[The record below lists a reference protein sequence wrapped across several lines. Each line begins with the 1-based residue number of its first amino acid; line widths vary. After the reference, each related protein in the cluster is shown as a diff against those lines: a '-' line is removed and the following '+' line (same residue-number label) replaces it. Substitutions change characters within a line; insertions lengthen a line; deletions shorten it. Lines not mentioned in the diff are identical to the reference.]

1 MSDAAEA
8 AVPIDGRC
16 FTYVF
21 PCAWED
27 FCKIGFSRDPLG
39 RIGAL
44 HPRWF
49 EFFDLHSGVLIETE
63 TVRDARDLELRL
75 RGPLRAHRAPMPLTI
90 RDAAG
95 GQTEW
100 FRGVAAPLATHVVE
114 LAQGGYRVLSLHG
127 WLRAAALSRI
137 DRLYDWAD
145 AQLSAEER
153 EGLIARTPAGRA
165 LGDVLDGYRS
175 LDIDLTDRLSP
186 AIARWYGKV

>member
-1 MSDAAEA
+1 MSFRAPGGLLQDRVLARSA
-8 AVPIDGRC
+8 
-16 FTYVF
+16 
-21 PCAWED
+21 
-27 FCKIGFSRDPLG
+27 G

-100 FRGVAAPLATHVVE
+100 FRGVAAPLAMHVAE
-114 LAQGGYRVLSLHG
+114 LAQGGYRVLPLHG

-145 AQLSAEER
+145 AQLSVEEL
-153 EGLIARTPAGRA
+153 EGLVGPTPAGRA